1 MELIMK
7 KIKLTPTAEALLNK
21 SAYDRISYINE
32 DQWIN
37 YPLADEIID
46 MLENIKT
53 YEKNKSRV
61 TSILLVGSSNNGK
74 TSLLEEFIS
83 RNPPYNFKRDNPEK
97 LTKEFFDKY
106 TATGIPALYIL
117 APTEPSETRLYSNIL
132 NHLHVSFRD
141 RDSIARKQ
149 YLVEYYL
156 ELLNVDMLIIDEI
169 HNILSGSIAKQ
180 KQVLNAIKNL
190 SNHLKI
196 PIVLSGTKDSLR
208 AISTDTQ
215 ISSRFRPVYL
225 KKWQMDK
232 EYISLLATFLTTLP
246 LKKESNILT
255 PNTALQILEVSEGYI
270 GDIIG
275 LLKKAAI
282 YAIETGS
289 EKVSLKEIEEC
300 GYNSISDVNKIV
312 NLQDI

>member
-1 MELIMK
+1 MRN
-7 KIKLTPTAEALLNK
+7 IKLTNETEAILQK
-21 SAYDRISYINE
+21 SDEDRITYISE
-32 DQWIN
+32 DRWIN
-37 YPLADEIID
+37 YPLAEEILT
-46 MLENIKT
+46 MLNSIKT
-53 YEKNKSRV
+53 YEKNKTRV

-83 RNPPYNFKRDNPEK
+83 RNPPYNFLSTNPEK
-97 LTKEFFDKY
+97 LTKEYYDKY
-106 TATGIPALYIL
+106 TAMGIPALYVL
-117 APTEPSETRLYSNIL
+117 APSEPSETRLYSNIL
-132 NHLHVSFRD
+132 NSINASFKERD
-141 RDSIARKQ
+141 TIARKQ
-149 YLVEYYL
+149 YLAEYYL
-156 ELLNVDMLIIDEI
+156 KLLNVDMLIIDEI

-180 KQVLNAIKNL
+180 KQLLNAIKNL

-208 AISTDTQ
+208 AISTDNQ

-255 PNTALQILEVSEGYI
+255 PNTALEILEISEGYI
-270 GDIIG
+270 GDIVG

-282 YAIETGS
+282 YAIESKS
-289 EKVSLKEIEEC
+289 EKISLKEIKEC
-300 GYNSISDVNKIV
+300 EYNAISNVNKII
-312 NLQDI
+312 NLQNI

>member
-1 MELIMK
+1 MSN
-7 KIKLTPTAEALLNK
+7 IKLTKDASELLDK
-21 SAYDRISYINE
+21 SNEERIAYISQDR
-32 DQWIN
+32 WIN
-37 YPLADEIID
+37 YPLAQNIID

-53 YEKNKSRV
+53 YEKNKTRV

-74 TSLLEEFIS
+74 TSLLNEFMRRHPAYDFYS
-83 RNPPYNFKRDNPEK
+83 ENPDK

-106 TATGIPALYIL
+106 TATGIPAVFIL
-117 APTEPSETRLYSNIL
+117 APSEPSETRLYSNIL
-132 NHLHVSFRD
+132 NSIYAPFKERD
-141 RDSIARKQ
+141 TIARKQ

-169 HNILSGSIAKQ
+169 HNILSGSVSKQ

-196 PIVLSGTKDSLR
+196 PIVLSGTKDALR
-208 AISTDTQ
+208 AVSTDTQ

-225 KKWQMDK
+225 KKWKMDK
-232 EYISLLATFLTTLP
+232 EFVSLLATFLSTLP
-246 LKKESNILT
+246 LKKESQILT
-255 PNTALQILEVSEGYI
+255 HNTAMEILEISDGYI

-275 LLKKAAI
+275 LLKKASI
-282 YAIETGS
+282 YAINSGS
-289 EKVSLKEIEEC
+289 ERISLKEITEC
-300 GYNSISDVNKIV
+300 DYNSITKVNKSI